1 MIIIKFLDALQED
14 NEKLR
19 TVETKC
25 ERNLYKEAL
34 LLWVSRKAEDGTQDL
49 IVSQNIRNH

>member
-1 MIIIKFLDALQED
+1 MSYRKIMKNWEQL
-14 NEKLR
+14 

-25 ERNLYKEAL
+25 ERNLYKEAV